1 MTVLL
6 GTVSAS
12 GQRGKD
18 LESMR
23 VKPFAAAAA
32 AALALTTFAACSDDD
47 DDVNIEEEGTIPP
60 DGTLSIEVETTTAT
74 S

>member
-1 MTVLL
+1 
-6 GTVSAS
+6 
-12 GQRGKD
+12 
-18 LESMR
+18 MR
-23 VKPFAAAAA
+23 VKPFAAAAV